1 MRHLLTV
8 TALALGLSFSSCDNN
23 RNSDSAALPA
33 TIDMERNIGA
43 ESSGPLQVSD
53 LAYTQLS
60 GDSAVAFFK
69 RARIIDVVGDTAVLL
84 DENPAESRLIM
95 FDISDGRY
103 LGQISHRG
111 SGPGEYR
118 VILGAFVDGADGSV
132 LLPDFDRPVVNV
144 YSLATDSLLGIIDRE
159 PVMSPIEPTGG
170 VESCINVAKPSPE
183 GLDIIQYDGRYNR
196 IDSISIPGF
205 RGGNFTTVWCN
216 AGTQGVFMPCD
227 TLYALQPGDM
237 MPLAVLKSGK
247 YAMTPQAEEEVMMK
261 IMTTGAD
268 EIELLKPYILV
279 RDIQTGGGKMLLT
292 TMYDG
297 VKHSDI
303 YSLADGSLL
312 YRNAYDTLDKPSR
325 IVVTDGN
332 GRTVNVERVMVKG
345 DKWYGIVSEED
356 AASSGGTSPENTN
369 CAFVSFTL

>member
-8 TALALGLSFSSCDNN
+8 TALTLGLSFTSCDNSN
-23 RNSDSAALPA
+23 NSDTAALPA
-33 TIDMERNIGA
+33 TIDMAQNIDA
-43 ESSGPLQVSD
+43 ESTGPLQVSN
-53 LAYTQLS
+53 LAYSQLS
-60 GDSAVAFFK
+60 ADSAAAFFK

-84 DENPAESRLIM
+84 DDNPGAERLIM

-103 LGQISHRG
+103 LGQINHRG

-118 VILGAFVDGADGSV
+118 IILGAFVDGADGSV
-132 LLPDFDRPVVNV
+132 ILPDFDRPVVNV
-144 YSLATDSLLGIIDRE
+144 YSLATDSLLAIIDRE

-183 GLDIIQYDGRYNR
+183 GLDIIQYDSRYNR

-205 RGGNFTTVWCN
+205 RGGNFTIVWCN
-216 AGTQGVFMPCD
+216 AGTQGVFMPND
-227 TLYALQPGDM
+227 TLYTLQPGNM
-237 MPLAVLKSGK
+237 MPLAVLQSGK

-279 RDIQTGGGKMLLT
+279 RDIQTGGDKMLLT
-292 TMYDG
+292 TMYNG

-312 YRNAYDTLDKPSR
+312 YRNVYDTLEKPSR

-332 GRTVNVERVMVKG
+332 GRNVNVESVMVKG
-345 DKWYGIVSEED
+345 DKWYGVVSEDD
-356 AASSGGTSPENTN
+356 AAALAGSSPENTN
-369 CAFVSFTL
+369 CGIVSFTL

>member
-8 TALALGLSFSSCDNN
+8 TALTLGLSFTSCDNSN
-23 RNSDSAALPA
+23 NSDTAALPA
-33 TIDMERNIGA
+33 TIDMAQNIDA
-43 ESSGPLQVSD
+43 ESTGPLQVSN
-53 LAYTQLS
+53 LAYSQLS
-60 GDSAVAFFK
+60 ADSAAAFFK
-69 RARIIDVVGDTAVLL
+69 RVRIIDVVGDTAVLF
-84 DENPAESRLIM
+84 DDNPGAERLIM

-103 LGQISHRG
+103 LGQINHRG

-118 VILGAFVDGADGSV
+118 IILGAFVDGADGSV
-132 LLPDFDRPVVNV
+132 ILPDFDRPVVNV
-144 YSLATDSLLGIIDRE
+144 YSLATDSLLAIIDRE

-183 GLDIIQYDGRYNR
+183 GLDIIQYDSRYNR

-216 AGTQGVFMPCD
+216 AGTQGVFMPND
-227 TLYALQPGDM
+227 TLYTLQPGNM
-237 MPLAVLKSGK
+237 MPLAVLQSGK

-279 RDIQTGGGKMLLT
+279 RDIQTGGDKMLLT
-292 TMYDG
+292 TMYNG

-312 YRNAYDTLDKPSR
+312 YRNVYDTLEKPSR

-332 GRTVNVERVMVKG
+332 GRNVNVESVMVKG
-345 DKWYGIVSEED
+345 DKWYGVVSEDD
-356 AASSGGTSPENTN
+356 AAALAGSSPENTN
-369 CAFVSFTL
+369 CGIVSFTL